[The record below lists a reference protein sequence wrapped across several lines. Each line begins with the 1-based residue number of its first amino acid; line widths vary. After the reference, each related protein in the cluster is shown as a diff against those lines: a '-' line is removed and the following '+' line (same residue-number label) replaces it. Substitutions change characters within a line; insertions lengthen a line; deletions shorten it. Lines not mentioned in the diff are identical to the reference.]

1 MAILYIDTVTPV
13 LKVSLELES
22 QVFSKEGPIKSG
34 SILLFHYVE
43 DLFQQSGRSIDQVE
57 AIFFNRGPGSFTGIK
72 VGTVFAQGL
81 AFSSEVSLRSFT
93 TFDLMDL
100 EAGVPFGAF
109 YTIYAFQNE
118 FFMAQRISDRW
129 EFEVISREKAKGLE
143 NVYYLGPKQHCLDNF
158 LTLEGLSADSLPR
171 LRKNGR
177 LEDEI
182 EPLYLKK
189 STAEMNLKKTE
200 ASQVEFFKKS

>member
-1 MAILYIDTVTPV
+1 
-13 LKVSLELES
+13 
-22 QVFSKEGPIKSG
+22 
-34 SILLFHYVE
+34 
-43 DLFQQSGRSIDQVE
+43 
-57 AIFFNRGPGSFTGIK
+57 
-72 VGTVFAQGL
+72 
-81 AFSSEVSLRSFT
+81 
-93 TFDLMDL
+93 
-100 EAGVPFGAF
+100 
-109 YTIYAFQNE
+109 
-118 FFMAQRISDRW
+118 
-129 EFEVISREKAKGLE
+129 VISREKAKGLE